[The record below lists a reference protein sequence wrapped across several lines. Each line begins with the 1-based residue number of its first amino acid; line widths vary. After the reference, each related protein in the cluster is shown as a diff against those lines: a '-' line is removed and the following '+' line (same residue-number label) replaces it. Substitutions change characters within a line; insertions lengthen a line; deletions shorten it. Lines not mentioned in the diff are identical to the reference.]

1 MNQGDRIFALAQLWK
16 ENQEYRQFISDQK
29 KLGKWIIMDNGAGD
43 FSITTTQDDLIK
55 IIQDLEPSEIIP
67 IDILYNK
74 EATIY
79 NLDRF
84 VEMMKANNLLDKAK
98 IFAVPQGKDKQEW
111 FECYEYMLN
120 HPYVSTIGL
129 SKITIPYIYKT
140 GSKDAGIMEARHLC
154 YEELKSLDL
163 IKKPIHCLGAG
174 DPREFLKYIND
185 PLMRSTDSCFS
196 VWSAMNNISW
206 NDGNFERITTPL
218 DYFDRDVTEEQAIL
232 AVSNVD
238 FLKKVLNTGR

>member
-1 MNQGDRIFALAQLWK
+1 MEQGQRIFVLAQLWIK
-16 ENQEYRQFISDQK
+16 SGSYRNYILEQK
-29 KLGKWIIMDNGAGD
+29 VLGKWITLDNGAGD
-43 FSITTTQDDLIK
+43 HCTVSP
-55 IIQDLEPSEIIP
+55 QDLLEITMKLMPNEVIAL
-67 IDILYNK
+67 DILFDK
-74 EATIY
+74 DATIY

-84 VEMMKANNLLDKAK
+84 IDMMKANDLLDKVE
-98 IFAVPQGKDKQEW
+98 IFGCPQGSTKADW
-111 FECYEYMLN
+111 FECYQYMLDN
-120 HPYVSTIGL
+120 PDVTTIGL
-129 SKITIPYIYKT
+129 SKIAVPYIYKT

-196 VWSAMNNISW
+196 VWSAMNDISW
-206 NDGNFERITTPL
+206 NNGNFERITTPL
-218 DYFDRDVTEEQAIL
+218 DYFDRNVTEEQAIL
-232 AVSNVD
+232 AASNVD